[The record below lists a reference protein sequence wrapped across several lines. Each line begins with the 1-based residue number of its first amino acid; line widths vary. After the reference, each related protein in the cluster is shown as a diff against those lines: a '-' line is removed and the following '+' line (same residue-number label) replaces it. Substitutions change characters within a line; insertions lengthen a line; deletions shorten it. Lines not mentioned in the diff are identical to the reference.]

1 MIVVDQGNTQA
12 KICQIEDFSG
22 KITDRASVKIPH
34 DIAYPDFVNLME
46 DINIL
51 ADIEDEKLYLS
62 SVVKELTPYWIKAVK
77 AITVDATWDLP
88 LKCSHKELRG
98 TDRLMMAVA
107 VSEKKLPAI
116 IVSLGTATVVDAMD
130 ENKEF
135 LGGMIAPGIV
145 TAMQALGEKASQ
157 LFCVNDFLKPESP
170 LVKTDTRRTIESGIF
185 YHTVGSITCMVN
197 AAKSVFYGGKATVY
211 LTGGMAEKV
220 APHLPFKVII
230 ENDLVLRGIYLTA
243 KYKGN

>member
-1 MIVVDQGNTQA
+1 MIVIDQGNTQA

-77 AITVDATWDLP
+77 AIT
-88 LKCSHKELRG
+88 
-98 TDRLMMAVA
+98 
-107 VSEKKLPAI
+107 
-116 IVSLGTATVVDAMD
+116 VDAMD

-211 LTGGMAEKV
+211 LTGGMAEEV